1 MKELSDPSPHPAL
14 PLPQNGR
21 HALHLSPCLVD
32 DRLTYLTRDQL
43 LQAMHELRIAPAST
57 TERCSSIT
65 ITEASTNASARV
77 GMVIVMAAPTT
88 SDPPTGTSLL
98 DLALGAGYAVGD
110 QLWRAR
116 AACAGADPETFLT
129 DRGAPLEPALVLLP
143 GVRSPDRMSASRA

>member
-1 MKELSDPSPHPAL
+1 VTFPVILPSRCHRTGPCPTPFSL
-14 PLPQNGR
+14 PGGR
-21 HALHLSPCLVD
+21 P
-32 DRLTYLTRDQL
+32 LTYLTRDQL
-43 LQAMHELRIAPAST
+43 LQDMHELRIAPAST
-57 TERCSSIT
+57 TGRCSSIT
-65 ITEASTNASARV
+65 MTDASTNASARV

-116 AACAGADPETFLT
+116 AACAGADPETLLT

-143 GVRSPDRMSASRA
+143 GVRSPDRMSASCA